1 MSPVAAPAIVTKTA
15 DGKIL
20 AVSPLKPVRI
30 RALFNSPWDECAR
43 QWFIAQRRKG

>member
-20 AVSPLKPVRI
+20 AATPLKPVPFI
-30 RALFNSPWDECAR
+30 AR
-43 QWFIAQRRKG
+43 GSEHWNHCIAQRRKG